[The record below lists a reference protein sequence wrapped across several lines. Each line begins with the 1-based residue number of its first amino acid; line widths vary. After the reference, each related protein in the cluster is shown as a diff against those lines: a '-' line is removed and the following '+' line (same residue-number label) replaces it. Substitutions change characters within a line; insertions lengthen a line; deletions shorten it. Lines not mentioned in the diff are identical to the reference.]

1 MKHIILTPEQTQIVQ
16 QAGEAVEVRD
26 EEGRTVAHLTRLAP
40 AEIEAIDLAKRRLA
54 SDSPRIP
61 SAQVQAHFRRLE
73 EIRDR
78 EGMDEAKM
86 HDLLRHMRAGE
97 PV

>member
-1 MKHIILTPEQTQIVQ
+1 MKHIILTPEQIQIVQ

-26 EEGRTVAHLTRLAP
+26 EEGRTVAHLTRLDP
-40 AEIEAIDLAKRRLA
+40 SEIEAIELAKRRLA
-54 SDSPRIP
+54 SDSPRVP
-61 SAQVQAHFRRLE
+61 SEQVQAHFRRLE
-73 EIRDR
+73 EIRDS

-86 HDLLRHMRAGE
+86 RDLLRRMRAGE